1 MTWHFDRLSFNPSSN
16 AHLLITKRSLFMG
29 LQTFVLNGQISADEI
44 ILSKMLLIKVK
55 KWSDLRLLL
64 VKLLILRP
72 SILRALYS
80 PWFETYRSLGSF
92 WARKK
97 VGQWN
102 PWSQPLS
109 QCVCVVVSKAFAK
122 SSNIILTGIFCFQ
135 KIVQSPHTTSR
146 LDARDLRFLNP
157 CWVSW
162 RMLFF
167 FMYSF
172 IWPLISLFL
181 PSKILRVTRLFYNR
195 PRVFY
200 PHPCILR
207 RVVFHSLGVGVKPV
221 SGRRDHITECWWI
234 MNKFRII
241 GWMLSHLFD
250 FFECRDFC
258 LHNTNPE
265 VS

>member
-55 KWSDLRLLL
+55 KWGDLRLLL

-92 WARKK
+92 WAKQK

-122 SSNIILTGIFCFQ
+122 SNNIILTGIFCFQ
-135 KIVQSPHTTSR
+135 KIVLT
-146 LDARDLRFLNP
+146 LRVDWTQET
-157 CWVSW
+157 CVSW
-162 RMLFF
+162 TYVGFHGGCC
-167 FMYSF
+167 SF
-172 IWPLISLFL
+172 SCI
-181 PSKILRVTRLFYNR
+181 PSFDHWS
-195 PRVFY
+195 VF
-200 PHPCILR
+200 
-207 RVVFHSLGVGVKPV
+207 S
-221 SGRRDHITECWWI
+221 
-234 MNKFRII
+234 
-241 GWMLSHLFD
+241 
-250 FFECRDFC
+250 C
-258 LHNTNPE
+258 LQKYCE
-265 VS
+265 